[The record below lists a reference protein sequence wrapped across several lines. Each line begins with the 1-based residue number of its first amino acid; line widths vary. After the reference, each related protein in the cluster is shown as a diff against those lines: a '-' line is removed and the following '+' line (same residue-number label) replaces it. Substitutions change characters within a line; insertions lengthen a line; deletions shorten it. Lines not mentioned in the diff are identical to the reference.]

1 MSYASDT
8 LSIFTDCCAPHEPRE
23 QSGCASFPPSSSASP
38 EATGSLLAE
47 EHATAVEQ
55 QTKMS
60 IRIFGFDSAAAR
72 EGQLEIPVEQYT
84 EMLGKLK
91 PQFMNMLEFR
101 TASAGDGVGDGIA
114 S

>member
-38 EATGSLLAE
+38 EATGSLLAVE

-55 QTKMS
+55 QTQMS
-60 IRIFGFDSAAAR
+60 IRIFGLDSAAGLPPRTDPRDCPFAFR
-72 EGQLEIPVEQYT
+72 G
-84 EMLGKLK
+84 G
-91 PQFMNMLEFR
+91 EFR
-101 TASAGDGVGDGIA
+101 I
-114 S
+114 